1 MEELSQTQLNHLN
14 ATFLFETQRR
24 AIIDQHF
31 DDLTDLRTEPHI
43 EFRCDN
49 PYLVTPLRRCLP
61 FGHYL
66 TTLQKNILTGGNYKA
81 RLITHSR
88 SQFLYWYLARA
99 ETSLRAPVD
108 HLAIYYESEQ
118 FWFNHIAS
126 NRAAIT
132 HRLLNEQR
140 PVFFLQRFS
149 LTHTFLQLEI
159 GELRLVTNTELP
171 SLENRP
177 THDLVHIPSTT
188 WHFNWSTDSTIL
200 FHPMWQVTPNHHDAR
215 LVDPPQPYFLP
226 PSSPASSDLDSN
238 SSDDVQYHLPTNI
251 DEEDDTDEEE
261 YLLARRLPEPLPSP
275 TWEQPAPDPGWT
287 AYNPYRRRSAR
298 ICTCNGELCS
308 CGYRPNTPTTPPHI
322 TLWTPGDQ
330 FLPFR
335 S

>member
-1 MEELSQTQLNHLN
+1 VEELSQTQLNHLN

-49 PYLVTPLRRCLP
+49 PYLVTSLRRCLP

-108 HLAIYYESEQ
+108 HLAIYYESEH

-126 NRAAIT
+126 NRAAII
-132 HRLLNEQR
+132 HRLLDEQR

-159 GELRLVTNTELP
+159 GELRLVTNSASPNQTAY
-171 SLENRP
+171 N
-177 THDLVHIPSTT
+177 LVHIPSTT
-188 WHFNWSTDSTIL
+188 WHINWTTDGTIL
-200 FHPMWQVTPNHHDAR
+200 FNPTWQVTPNHHDPR
-215 LVDPPQPYFLP
+215 LVNPPQPYFLP
-226 PSSPASSDLDSN
+226 PSSPVNSDTDSDT
-238 SSDDVQYHLPTNI
+238 SDEIQYHLPI
-251 DEEDDTDEEE
+251 DINDAENDTDEEE
-261 YLLARRLPEPLPSP
+261 YLLARRLPRPLPSP
-275 TWEQPAPDPGWT
+275 SWEEPAPDPGWT
-287 AYNPYRRRSAR
+287 AINPYRRRPAR

-308 CGYRPNTPTTPPHI
+308 CGYRPDTPTTPPHI